1 MSLDIPIT
9 RLNNSRDVANVWI
22 TSGTT
27 KLTLSANCL
36 KYTILTK
43 TDKSLGHGASTACQ
57 RQLTQKK
64 CDIFATLYHNYKGR
78 FDPLVLNFIKLSRK
92 QAEDGRNYGK
102 VLKYIPKQSTK
113 RSTTIFFN
121 GRLLQFLAVFMH
133 FARTHNFLKFIYR
146 GRPNSH

>member
-1 MSLDIPIT
+1 MGTQTT

-27 KLTLSANCL
+27 KLILSKNFSGCMVS
-36 KYTILTK
+36 TK
-43 TDKSLGHGASTACQ
+43 MDTDSRPGASTACQ
-57 RQLTQKK
+57 RQSTPTK
-64 CDIFATLYHNYKGR
+64 CDIFATLYHNYKGK
-78 FDPLVLNFIKLSRK
+78 FDPLVLKFIKLSRK
-92 QAEDGRNYGK
+92 QAVDGRNYGK

-113 RSTTIFFN
+113 RSTTIFFH